1 MVNGDPHVFCMMIC
15 DVRVMSGYC
24 LGSSWLES
32 AVSEGRIV
40 GDVAAD
46 QVQPSSFEPVLSDE
60 GYVLDAELNGLFRP
74 ERRRKIESSLEDLD
88 ESRRDPV
95 DLSGGYE
102 LKRGFTYLL
111 RLDEQI
117 LVGDDE
123 YVKGSPKSS
132 LGRLFLHTRLLADY
146 NLGFDEI
153 HPHGEGALDLYVLV
167 QPLVFNVVVAP
178 GYALNQ
184 LRWFKGVGARVGPD
198 ALQDRHASTPLLYE
212 DSGDGLEAS
221 TLTVSDS
228 VYLHLDLSGYGDD
241 DVVGLRAKR
250 TPQPIDI
257 RVTGEY
263 DMQRY
268 FEPVTSVKGE
278 VEVKSRE
285 YYLFG
290 SKEVF
295 DMPEDLSA
303 EAYQHSSTG
312 ISGPLHF
319 AGFIDNGFQ
328 GNLVFE
334 VRSDEMSNMRIF
346 DGMPI
351 SKVDFYETEDAGKQY
366 GDRIGSNYDGQ
377 RRIQV
382 AKYFSSS
389 L

>member
-1 MVNGDPHVFCMMIC
+1 
-15 DVRVMSGYC
+15 MSGYC
-24 LGSSWLES
+24 RGSSWFEE
-32 AVSEGRIV
+32 AIVDGRIV
-40 GDVAAD
+40 GDVEGD
-46 QVQPSSFEPVLSDE
+46 QVQPSSFEPVLSGQ
-60 GYVLDAELNGLFRP
+60 GYVLDAELSGLFRP
-74 ERRRKIESSLEDLD
+74 ERRRRIESSLDGLD
-88 ESRRDPV
+88 ENRKERI
-95 DLSGGYE
+95 DLSDGYE

-111 RLDEQI
+111 KLDEQVV
-117 LVGDDE
+117 LDDDE

-153 HPHGEGALDLYVLV
+153 HPHGEGPMDLYVLV

-184 LRWFKGVGARVGPD
+184 LRWFKGVGARVEPD
-198 ALQDRHASTPLLYE
+198 DLQARHASKPLLYE
-212 DSGDGLEAS
+212 SGDGGLEAS
-221 TLTVSDS
+221 DLTVSDS

-257 RVTGEY
+257 RVNGEY
-263 DMQRY
+263 DMRRY
-268 FEPVTSVKGE
+268 FEPVSSSNGE

-295 DMPEDLSA
+295 DMPGDLSA

-351 SKVDFYETEDAGKQY
+351 SKVDFFETKDAGKEY

-389 L
+389 V